1 MSKPEMK
8 SSYQGSL
15 KTLLKGF
22 RALEEVCRRKNGLK
36 QSELAVILKVDRSTA
51 LRILNTMTDAGYLL
65 KEADGRY
72 HPTMRIPWLSHLVLE
87 GMEIRGYARKH
98 LEKVTLETGFSSHLA
113 ILSEGQV
120 VYIDGEEGRGMIKVN
135 TGIGNV
141 APVHCSATGK
151 ALTAH
156 LEESSLKKVLRGLSG
171 DSFLQRYTANTI
183 IGFPELLEEFS
194 QIRQRGYAVDNEEY
208 EVGIKCVAVPI
219 FDYTGDVIAT
229 IGVSGTASKIE
240 ELGIG
245 LLAGKLQ
252 AAAADISSNLGYA
265 DNEKRGGKNV

>member
-8 SSYQGSL
+8 NSSQGSL
-15 KTLLKGF
+15 KTLLKGL

-36 QSELAVILKVDRSTA
+36 QSELAAILKADRSTA
-51 LRILNTMTDAGYLL
+51 LRILNTMIEAGYLY
-65 KEADGRY
+65 KDADGRY

-120 VYIDGEEGRGMIKVN
+120 VYVDGEEGRGMIKVN
-135 TGIGNV
+135 AGIGNV

-151 ALTAH
+151 ALAAY
-156 LEESSLKKVLRGLSG
+156 LEESSLKTALRSLSE
-171 DSFLQRYTANTI
+171 DSFPQRYTANTI
-183 IGFPELLEEFS
+183 KEIPELLEEFS
-194 QIRQRGYAVDNEEY
+194 LTRQRGYAVDNEEY

-219 FDYTGDVIAT
+219 FDYTGAAVAT
-229 IGVSGTASKIE
+229 IGLSGTVSKIE
-240 ELGIG
+240 EIGIES
-245 LLAGKLQ
+245 LAEMLQ
-252 AAAADISSNLGYA
+252 AAAATVSSNLGYA
-265 DNEKRGGKNV
+265 NSEKRGEENA